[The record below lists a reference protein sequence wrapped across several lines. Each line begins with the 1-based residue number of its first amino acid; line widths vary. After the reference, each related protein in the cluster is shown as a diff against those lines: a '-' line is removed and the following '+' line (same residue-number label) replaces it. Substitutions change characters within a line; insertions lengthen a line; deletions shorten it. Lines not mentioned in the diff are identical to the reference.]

1 MFVDVIHLHACPFFC
16 CEGSEGMYL
25 SSNYYDMNR
34 FKLLLLL
41 HHYVISVI
49 REEVMKVF
57 LLKVIH
63 AFSLPSS

>member
-1 MFVDVIHLHACPFFC
+1 MHGTFNVLVDVIHLHACPFFC

-41 HHYVISVI
+41 HDYVSIV
-49 REEVMKVF
+49 
-57 LLKVIH
+57 
-63 AFSLPSS
+63 PYSS